1 MYKNLRK
8 KMIIYKYDAI
18 TKEFDREMTA
28 QKNPL
33 IDGEFLY
40 PPYITLIKPDLVDG
54 YISIFDEAKQKWN
67 NVIDN
72 RGMTVYNILGGFT
85 SIVDY
90 LGKIKKGFTLI
101 EPTGIYDVNFVG
113 GKWVTD
119 RAGKLRELKDTINE
133 ARNKLYLIQYGNNS
147 FQTDEISINRMNET
161 SVLLDS
167 FFWRDADNKKVLVTN
182 KDLDNIVKMK
192 VNSRQSLID
201 KQFEIEEEISNLT
214 DEEVIDFEI
223 KIED

>member
-1 MYKNLRK
+1 
-8 KMIIYKYDAI
+8 MIIYKYDAI

-54 YISIFDEAKQKWN
+54 YIPIFDEAKQKWN

-72 RGMTVYNILGGFT
+72 RGMTVYNILGGFP

-101 EPTGIYDVNFVG
+101 EPVGLYDVNFVG

-119 RAGKLRELKDTINE
+119 RAGKLRELKDKVNKAWNNLQVVNYGGKFYQADDSSLLRIEGAAKYQTIKI
-133 ARNKLYLIQYGNNS
+133 R
-147 FQTDEISINRMNET
+147 
-161 SVLLDS
+161 
-167 FFWRDADNKKVLVTN
+167 WR
-182 KDLDNIVKMK
+182 DLDNKMIDLVAQDLK
-192 VNSRQSLID
+192 NIMSIKHNSAQLLKN
-201 KQFEIEEEISNLT
+201 KQAEIEEEIASLT

>member
-1 MYKNLRK
+1 
-8 KMIIYKYDAI
+8 MIIYKYDAI

-33 IDGEFLY
+33 IEGEFLY
-40 PPYITLIKPDLVDG
+40 PPHITLIKPDLVDG
-54 YISIFDEAKQKWN
+54 YVSIFDEEKDKWN

-72 RGMTVYNILGGFT
+72 RGTTVYNILGGSP

-101 EPTGIYDVNFVG
+101 KPTGRYDVNFVD

-119 RAGKLRELKDTINE
+119 RAGKLRELKDKINE
-133 ARNKLYLIQYGNNS
+133 ARNKLYIIQYGNNN

-161 SVLLDS
+161 SILLDS

-182 KDLDNIVKMK
+182 KDLDNIVKIK
-192 VNSRQSLID
+192 VNSRQALVN
-201 KQFEIEEEISNLT
+201 KQFEIEEEIASLT